1 MTTEYIAL
9 RVAKEYVPLKN
20 EIDENVVN
28 TTITNNEFLKWY
40 QRNKEYISQNII
52 TYDKL
57 NEYFNETINKELSN
71 EIPTESA
78 YSGDKNINNFDTMK
92 KSLKYSA
99 IVYYL
104 FSQLDVHNR
113 NIMLLTPQSNKGAN
127 QIGGGNSVE
136 TKIITSNQEQGKLI
150 MFIKIDQ
157 QHIYY
162 IKMTINRK
170 VAGPQIPTGDPE
182 LRIYHFFKNKAMSNN
197 IVKNYVLDT
206 TSLQTL
212 TFKQLNGYINNIDK
226 TPMFLR
232 LDNKFALKIGPTNKF
247 VQGIKESIL
256 MAKQDDLRYS
266 KESQIFNDTISII
279 TTNGAHDVV
288 TLEQM
293 LKEHPFTNFAVEFL
307 KKTIVIL
314 YNLNTICGFV
324 HWDLHTKNILCKK
337 VGDNSYV
344 PFMFDFD
351 MSTTDFVENMTYFNI
366 IKVDESEAIKIVRD
380 DGTYRK
386 QFGLFADILRLFD
399 CVLYYDLQK
408 IPTDDPEIKIF
419 FEYAG
424 IYHERYSVNTD
435 FNLYHSNIIVATK
448 LIDHFISEAFK
459 NDYYDSPSHCILC
472 ENLTKKYMDLKTGMF
487 YEPIKLQGG
496 SYYHKYMKYKM
507 KYLKIKKI

>member
-78 YSGDKNINNFDTMK
+78 YIGDKNINNFDTMK

-113 NIMLLTPQSNKGAN
+113 NIMLLAPQSFDDEN
-127 QIGGGNSVE
+127 QIGGGDSVE
-136 TKIITSNQEQGKLI
+136 TKIIKSNKEQGILL

-162 IKMTINRK
+162 IKMTINRTI
-170 VAGPQIPTGDPE
+170 AGPKIPNGNPE
-182 LRIYHFFKNKAMSNN
+182 LLIYHFFKNEAISNN
-197 IVKNYVLDT
+197 IVKNYVMDT
-206 TSLQTL
+206 TLLHTV
-212 TFKQLNGYINNIDK
+212 TFEQLNKYINNIDK
-226 TPMFLR
+226 TPMFLQ
-232 LDNKFALKIGPTNKF
+232 LDDVKFIKMGPKNKF
-247 VQGIKESIL
+247 VQCIKTSIL
-256 MAKQDDLRYS
+256 MAKQDDVKHS
-266 KESQIFNDTISII
+266 KKTQSFTDTISII
-279 TTNGAHDVV
+279 ITNGVHDVV

-314 YNLNTICGFV
+314 YRLNAIYGFV

-351 MSTTDFVENMTYFNI
+351 LSTTNDVENMKYFNI
-366 IKVDESEAIKIVRD
+366 IEVDRSEAIKIVRD
-380 DGTYRK
+380 DKTYRK

-399 CVLYYDLQK
+399 CVLYYNLRK

-424 IYHERYSVNTD
+424 IYHEHYVKKMD
-435 FNLYHSNIIVATK
+435 LNLYHSNIIVATK
-448 LIDHFISEAFK
+448 LIGYFISEAFK
-459 NDYYDSPSHCILC
+459 NDYYDNPSHCILC
-472 ENLTKKYMDLKTGMF
+472 ENLTKKYMDPKTGMF